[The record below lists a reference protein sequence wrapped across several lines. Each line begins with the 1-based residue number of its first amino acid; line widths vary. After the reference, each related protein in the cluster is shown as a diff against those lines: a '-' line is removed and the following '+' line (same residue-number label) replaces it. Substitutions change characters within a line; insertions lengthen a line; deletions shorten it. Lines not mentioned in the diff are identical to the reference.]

1 MTTTTRKFSAI
12 GGLSNGYAISVNA
25 GGNISDSL
33 AIHTDGG
40 QGVVSVKSGSVT
52 GSFNVSGAKFDPSVA
67 KVVNNVKIGD
77 LYRIGLAGLNDN
89 VTINRAETGIFNDA
103 DYSIHARISA
113 EGDGA
118 TITSEFNISDG
129 ASVSGLVDGYSVS
142 ITPDN
147 SFSDEVT
154 FKSNSPGTYFRQR
167 YCFGSSTRRH
177 FP

>member
-52 GSFNVSGAKFDPSVA
+52 GSFNVSG
-67 KVVNNVKIGD
+67 
-77 LYRIGLAGLNDN
+77 
-89 VTINRAETGIFNDA
+89 
-103 DYSIHARISA
+103 
-113 EGDGA
+113 
-118 TITSEFNISDG
+118 
-129 ASVSGLVDGYSVS
+129 LVDGFKVS
-142 ITPDN
+142 LTPKV

-154 FKSNSPGTYFRQR
+154 FKSNSAGTIAS
-167 YCFGSSTRRH
+167 GNSTEILLWQFNKASFPLIRTIIILSRR
-177 FP
+177 